1 MGREYLESILMS
13 ETPDLLAIAG
23 LTVKFGGLTAL
34 DDVHIKVAPNSVVG
48 LIGPNGA
55 GKTTLF
61 NAISGLVEPV
71 AGTFAYEGK
80 ERKWPKPNELASAA
94 ISRTLQGVGLFSGL
108 SVLEN
113 VMMGADTHNKSNF
126 IRDMLGFSP
135 KFEKDLEE
143 RAHEALAWAGAA
155 HTAFLEPTE
164 LTYPDSKR
172 VAIARA
178 LVMKPKLLLLD
189 EPAAGLGQDEIDQ
202 LAALI
207 KQLKRQC
214 AILIVEHHVD
224 FVSEISDQVYV
235 LNFGKVIAS
244 GDFNTVKRDPAV
256 VAAYLG
262 TTADGQEIGGHH
274 A

>member
-1 MGREYLESILMS
+1 MFMS
-13 ETPDLLAIAG
+13 EQTDLLAIAG

-34 DDVHIKVAPNSVVG
+34 DDVHLKVAANSVVG

-55 GKTTLF
+55 GKTTIF
-61 NAISGLVEPV
+61 NAISGLVTPNS
-71 AGTFAYEGK
+71 GIFAYDGK
-80 ERKWPKPNELASAA
+80 NSNWPKPNELAKLA

-126 IRDMLGFSP
+126 IRDILGFSP
-135 KFEKDLEE
+135 KFEKELEE

-155 HTAFLEPTE
+155 HTAFLEPSE

-178 LVMKPKLLLLD
+178 LLLLD

-207 KQLKRQC
+207 KQLKRKC

-262 TTADGQEIGGHH
+262 TTTDGQEIGGHH

>member
-1 MGREYLESILMS
+1 MS
-13 ETPDLLAIAG
+13 EPSNLLAISG

-34 DDVHIKVAPNSVVG
+34 EDVYLDVKPNSVVG

-61 NAISGLVEPV
+61 NSISGLVPPS
-71 AGTFAYEGK
+71 AGEISYEDK
-80 ERKWPKPNELASAA
+80 KINWPKPNQLAELGIA
-94 ISRTLQGVGLFSGL
+94 RTLQGVGLFSGL

-126 IRDMLGFSP
+126 IRDILGFSP

-143 RAHEALAWAGAA
+143 RAHQALAWAGAA

-178 LVMKPKLLLLD
+178 LVLNPKLLLLD

-202 LAALI
+202 LAELI
-207 KQLKRQC
+207 KQLKRRC

-224 FVSEISDQVYV
+224 FVSDISDQVYV

-262 TTADGQEIGGHH
+262 TTADGQEIGNRN

>member
-1 MGREYLESILMS
+1 MS
-13 ETPDLLAIAG
+13 EQKELLNISG
-23 LTVKFGGLTAL
+23 LTIKFGGLVAL
-34 DDVHIKVAPNSVVG
+34 NDVHLSVAPNTVVG

-61 NAISGLVEPV
+61 NAISGLVPPNS
-71 AGTFAYEGK
+71 GSIAYDGK
-80 ERKWPKPNELASAA
+80 KISWPKPNELAKLGIA
-94 ISRTLQGVGLFSGL
+94 RTLQGVGLFTGL

-113 VMMGADTHNKSNF
+113 VMMGADSHNRSNF
-126 IRDMLGFSP
+126 LRDLVGMSP
-135 KFEKDLEE
+135 KFERNLVD

-178 LVMKPKLLLLD
+178 LVLKPKLLLLD
-189 EPAAGLGQDEIDQ
+189 EPAAGLGHDEIEQ
-202 LAALI
+202 LALLI
-207 KQLKRQC
+207 KELKRNC

-224 FVSEISDQVYV
+224 FVREISDQVYV
-235 LNFGKVIAS
+235 LNFGEVIAS
-244 GDFNTVKRDPAV
+244 GNFDQVKRDPAV
-256 VAAYLG
+256 IAAYLG
-262 TTADGQEIGGHH
+262 TTASAEEIGSSD

>member
-1 MGREYLESILMS
+1 MS
-13 ETPDLLAIAG
+13 DQTDLIAIAG

-34 DDVHIKVAPNSVVG
+34 DDVYLKVAPNSVVG

-55 GKTTLF
+55 GKTTIF
-61 NAISGLVEPV
+61 NAISGLVEPDSGSISV
-71 AGTFAYEGK
+71 EGK
-80 ERKWPKPNELASAA
+80 KIDWPKPQALAKLGIA
-94 ISRTLQGVGLFSGL
+94 RTLQGVGLFSGL
-108 SVLEN
+108 TVLEN
-113 VMMGADTHNKSNF
+113 VMMGADSHNKSNF
-126 IRDMLGFSP
+126 IRDLLGFSP
-135 KFEKDLEE
+135 KFEKQLEA
-143 RAHEALAWAGAA
+143 RAHDALAWAGAA

-189 EPAAGLGQDEIDQ
+189 EPAAGLGQDEIDE
-202 LAALI
+202 LATLI

-224 FVSEISDQVYV
+224 FVRDISDEVYV

-262 TTADGQEIGGHH
+262 TNVDGQEIHGSH

>member
-1 MGREYLESILMS
+1 LVREYLESTLMS
-13 ETPDLLAIAG
+13 DQTDLIAIAG

-34 DDVHIKVAPNSVVG
+34 DDVYLKVAPNSVVG

-55 GKTTLF
+55 GKTTIF
-61 NAISGLVEPV
+61 NTISGLVKPDS
-71 AGTFAYEGK
+71 GSISFEGK
-80 ERKWPKPNELASAA
+80 ELEWPKPQALAKLGIA
-94 ISRTLQGVGLFSGL
+94 RTLQGVGLFSGL
-108 SVLEN
+108 TVLEN
-113 VMMGADTHNKSNF
+113 VMMGADSHNKSNF
-126 IRDMLGFSP
+126 IRDLLGFSP
-135 KFEKDLEE
+135 KFEKQLEE
-143 RAHEALAWAGAA
+143 RAHDALAWAGAA

-202 LAALI
+202 LALLI

-224 FVSEISDQVYV
+224 FVRDISDDVYV

-262 TTADGQEIGGHH
+262 TNVDGQEIGGSH

>member
-1 MGREYLESILMS
+1 MS
-13 ETPDLLAIAG
+13 DQTDLIAIAG

-34 DDVHIKVAPNSVVG
+34 DDVHLKVAPNSVVG

-55 GKTTLF
+55 GKTTIF
-61 NAISGLVEPV
+61 NAISGLVQPDS
-71 AGTFAYEGK
+71 GSISFEGK
-80 ERKWPKPNELASAA
+80 ELDWPKPEGLAKLGIA
-94 ISRTLQGVGLFSGL
+94 RTLQGVGLFSGL
-108 SVLEN
+108 TVLEN
-113 VMMGADTHNKSNF
+113 VMMGADSHNKSNF
-126 IRDMLGFSP
+126 IRDLLGFSP
-135 KFEKDLEE
+135 RFERQLKQ
-143 RAHEALAWAGAA
+143 RAHDALAWAGAA

-178 LVMKPKLLLLD
+178 LVMQPKLLLLD

-202 LAALI
+202 LAVLI

-224 FVSEISDQVYV
+224 FVRDISDEVYV

-262 TTADGQEIGGHH
+262 TNVDGEEIGGSH